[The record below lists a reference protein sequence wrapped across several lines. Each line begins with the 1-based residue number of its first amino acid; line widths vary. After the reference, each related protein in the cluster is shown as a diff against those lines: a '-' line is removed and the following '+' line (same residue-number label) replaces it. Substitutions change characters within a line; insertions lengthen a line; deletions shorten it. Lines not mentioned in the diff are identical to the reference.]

1 MQDNKRRMPVLFA
14 GHGSPMNAIEDN
26 AFTRS
31 WREIAALIPRPKAIL
46 SVSAHWY
53 TRGTRTTDHE
63 RPETIYDMYGF
74 PKALYEVKYRPNGNP
89 ALARDAASLLPKEVL
104 IDNGWGID
112 HGTWS
117 VLVHMYPDAEIPVV
131 QLSIDRDAG
140 PEAHYQLGRALA
152 PLREEG
158 VLLFGTGNVVHNL
171 ARVNWNMQESGYPWA
186 DEFDLYIKRA
196 VTDWRHD
203 DAISYERAGTSASH
217 AFHTPEHY
225 YPLLYVLGAVQE
237 GELVKVFN
245 ESRVLGS
252 LSMTGYLIG

>member
-1 MQDNKRRMPVLFA
+1 MQDNLRMPVLFA

-31 WREIAALIPRPKAIL
+31 WREIAASFPRPRAIL

-53 TRGTRTTDHE
+53 TRGTRITDHP
-63 RPETIYDMYGF
+63 RPETVYDMYGF
-74 PKALYEVKYRPNGNP
+74 PQRLYAVKYRPNGSP
-89 ALARDAASLLPKEVL
+89 ALAQKAASLLPREVI

-117 VLVHMYPDAEIPVV
+117 VLVHMYPKADIPVV
-131 QLSIDRDAG
+131 QLSIDWDAG
-140 PEAHYQLGRALA
+140 ADVHYQLGRALK

-171 ARVNWNMQESGYPWA
+171 SRIDWSMEQGGYPWA
-186 DEFDLYIKRA
+186 DEFDQYIKSA
-196 VTDWRHD
+196 VTDWRHS
-203 DAISYERAGTSASH
+203 DAIFFERAGKCAYD
-217 AFHTPEHY
+217 AFRTPEHY
-225 YPLLYVLGAVQE
+225 YPLLYVLGAAEE
-237 GELVKVFN
+237 GEPVRVFN

>member
-1 MQDNKRRMPVLFA
+1 MQNDKRMPVLFV

-31 WREIAALIPRPKAIL
+31 WREIAALFPRPRAIL

-63 RPETIYDMYGF
+63 KPETIYDMYGF
-74 PKALYEVKYRPNGNP
+74 PKELYEVKYRPNGSP
-89 ALARDAASLLPKEVL
+89 ALAREAASLLPKEVA

-117 VLVHMYPDAEIPVV
+117 VLAHMYPDADIPVV

-140 PEAHYQLGRALA
+140 PEAHYQLGRALKT
-152 PLREEG
+152 LREEG

-171 ARVNWNMQESGYPWA
+171 ARVNWGMGEGGYPWA

-196 VTDWRHD
+196 VKDWRHS
-203 DAISYERAGTSASH
+203 DAISYERAGASASH
-217 AFHTPEHY
+217 AFRTPEHY
-225 YPLLYVLGAVQE
+225 YPLLYVLGAAEEVE
-237 GELVKVFN
+237 PVKVFN
-245 ESRVLGS
+245 EFRVLGS

>member
-1 MQDNKRRMPVLFA
+1 MEQINRMPVLFV

-31 WREIAALIPRPKAIL
+31 WKEIAGSFRRPKAIL

-53 TRGTRTTDHE
+53 TRGTRTTDS
-63 RPETIYDMYGF
+63 PDPKTVYDMYGF
-74 PKALYEVKYRPNGNP
+74 PRKLYEVKYRPMGSP
-89 ALARDAASLLPKEVL
+89 ALAKEVSSLLPRHVE

-117 VLVHMYPDAEIPVV
+117 VLVHMYPDVDIPVV

-140 PEAHYQLGRALA
+140 PEEHYRIGRALA

-171 ARVNWNMQESGYPWA
+171 ARIDWTMEQGGYPWA
-186 DEFDLYIKRA
+186 DAFDRYIQDA
-196 VTDWRHD
+196 VTNWRHE
-203 DAISYERAGTSASH
+203 DAIFYERAGDAAKH
-217 AFHTPEHY
+217 AFYTPEHY
-225 YPLLYVLGAVQE
+225 DPLLYVLGAAQE
-237 GELVKVFN
+237 GEQVHVFN
-245 ESRVLGS
+245 EARVLGS